1 MAATDVLGAGIIL
14 FPEVQLPD
22 GWAFEPLGNR
32 CTIRRGSSP
41 RPAGDPRYFG
51 GGTIPWIKIGDATKT
66 GSRYIES
73 TEEFVNER
81 GADCSVRIPPE
92 SLIIANS
99 GVSLGFAAITRMMG
113 CIHDGWLLP
122 TDFRGLDRDY
132 LYYCINVATGRIRS
146 LADGTT
152 QPNLNTDIAR
162 RIVLPFPP
170 LPEQKRIAHILG
182 TLDDKIELNRR
193 MNATLEGI
201 SRAIFKSWF
210 VDFDPVRQK
219 AAGKQPV
226 GMDAQTAAMFP
237 DSFEESEIGE
247 VPKRWT
253 TCTLDDYTQVVIGGD
268 WGASEPSSEAPAA
281 CLCVRGAD
289 IPSLQAGGVGKLPT
303 RYLKPASLEKRRL
316 MPWDLVVE
324 ISGGS
329 PTQST
334 GRPVL
339 VTDGLLARL
348 SSPLIASN
356 FCRILKLKE
365 KEHSPFIYFYLRHLY
380 DGDEFLQ
387 YENGTTGIKNFAYTL
402 FAARHPMLAPDHRA
416 LAAFAA
422 AITPTV
428 TLHQQKARES
438 DSLAAL
444 RDTLLPKLLSGEIRV
459 SKAEEAVDEA
469 IA

>member
-1 MAATDVLGAGIIL
+1 MTVDTRWQTCVFGDVAKESTKRLGEGRHPVRVFGVDRHTGLTPETKYSSTDLSRYKVISPGMFAYNPMRLNIGSIAYCDKGDGAGA
-14 FPEVQLPD
+14 VSPD
-22 GWAFEPLGNR
+22 YVVFGCCDNR
-32 CTIRRGSSP
+32 LDHGFLKYFIRGSEWQGWTTA
-41 RPAGDPRYFG
+41 AGVG
-51 GGTIPWIKIGDATKT
+51 
-66 GSRYIES
+66 
-73 TEEFVNER
+73 
-81 GADCSVRIPPE
+81 SVRVRIY
-92 SLIIANS
+92 
-99 GVSLGFAAITRMMG
+99 
-113 CIHDGWLLP
+113 
-122 TDFRGLDRDY
+122 FREL
-132 LYYCINVATGRIRS
+132 ATMPLRI
-146 LADGTT
+146 
-152 QPNLNTDIAR
+152 
-162 RIVLPFPP
+162 PP

-226 GMDAQTAAMFP
+226 GMDEQTAALFP
-237 DSFEESEIGE
+237 DSFEDSAIGE
-247 VPKRWT
+247 VPKGWA
-253 TCTLDDYTQVVIGGD
+253 TCTLDDYTQLVIGGD
-268 WGASEPSSEAPAA
+268 WGESERSSEATAA

-289 IPSLQAGGVGKLPT
+289 IPSLQDGGIGKMPT

-316 MPWDLVVE
+316 LPWDLVVE

-348 SSPLIASN
+348 PLPLIASN

-365 KEHSPFIYFYLRHLY
+365 KQYSPFVYFYLRHLY
-380 DGDEFLQ
+380 DAEEFLQ

-402 FAARHPMLAPDHRA
+402 FAARHSLLAPDHRV

-444 RDTLLPKLLSGEIRV
+444 RATLLPKLLSGEVRV
-459 SKAEEAVDEA
+459 PEEEEALA
-469 IA
+469 

>member
-1 MAATDVLGAGIIL
+1 MAGEWQEITLGSVIGIKHGYAFPGSGIREEPPGDVLL
-14 FPEVQLPD
+14 TP
-22 GWAFEPLGNR
+22 GNF
-32 CTIRRGSSP
+32 
-41 RPAGDPRYFG
+41 AVG
-51 GGTIPWIKIGDATKT
+51 GGFKGDKFKYFL
-66 GSRYIES
+66 GEVPD
-73 TEEFVNER
+73 EFVLAE
-81 GADCSVRIPPE
+81 GDLLVTMTDLSKQ
-92 SLIIANS
+92 SDT
-99 GVSLGFAAITRMMG
+99 LGFPAIVPKANARRFLHNQRLGKVEITSPSLVDSG
-113 CIHDGWLLP
+113 FLFYLLR
-122 TDFRGLDRDY
+122 TAEYRHEVLAS
-132 LYYCINVATGRIRS
+132 ATGTTVKHTSPSRILSYKAS
-146 LADGTT
+146 L
-152 QPNLNTDIAR
+152 
-162 RIVLPFPP
+162 PP

-219 AAGKQPV
+219 AAGRQPV
-226 GMDAQTAAMFP
+226 GMDAQTAALFP
-237 DSFEESEIGE
+237 DSFEDSEIGE
-247 VPKRWT
+247 VPKGWA

-268 WGASEPSSEAPAA
+268 WGESGPSLEAAAA

-303 RYLKPASLEKRRL
+303 RYLKAASLDKRRL
-316 MPWDLVVE
+316 SPWDLVVE

-339 VTDGLLARL
+339 VTEGLLARL
-348 SSPLIASN
+348 SAPLIASN

-365 KEHSPFIYFYLRHLY
+365 KTCAPFIYFYLRHLY
-380 DGDEFLQ
+380 DADEFLQ

-402 FAARHPMLAPDHRA
+402 FAARHPLLAPDHRV

-428 TLHQQKARES
+428 AHQQQKARES
-438 DSLAAL
+438 DFLAAL
-444 RDTLLPKLLSGEIRV
+444 RDTLPPKLLSGEIRV
-459 SKAEEAVDEA
+459 PEAERAIEEATT
-469 IA
+469 